1 MQVAGH
7 FTCKFQNFSTTFFK
21 KMKLTSKIAAKIL
34 GLSDKKWEE
43 KMKNNRKRKKKGER
57 FLKMNL
63 KILFRGVN
71 YINKCFILSLK

>member
-7 FTCKFQNFSTTFFK
+7 FTCKFQNFSTTFPKK

-43 KMKNNRKRKKKGER
+43 KMKQNRKRKKKGRTVPKNE
-57 FLKMNL
+57 LEDL
-63 KILFRGVN
+63 VQGG
-71 YINKCFILSLK
+71 

>member
-1 MQVAGH
+1 MQVARH

-43 KMKNNRKRKKKGER
+43 KMKQNRKRKKKARTVPKNELEDLVQG
-57 FLKMNL
+57 
-63 KILFRGVN
+63 G
-71 YINKCFILSLK
+71 